1 MMKRHLRSITTP
13 NYAIVPRNPVEAF
26 WFMILDVLGKP
37 RIQSL

>member
-1 MMKRHLRSITTP
+1 MKKHIRSITVP
-13 NYAIVPRNPVEAF
+13 SRAVVPRNPVERL